1 MAEKDHYSDGCEKYF
16 NKQYSKKDSYLGDQ
30 PNLIVPLLSSHL
42 KPGSRVLVIGC
53 GEGRDALF
61 LARTGFDVV
70 ATEISEAGLDK
81 VRTAIRSN
89 GVKLELLKLNA
100 HEPHDHLGKFDT
112 ILIMNILQFLNP
124 DKIGDR
130 INHFQSLVAATG
142 FMSIQVFTIEDPLYL
157 DQLQKGDISPG
168 GLVAEHPTRGYKIR
182 YFEKGELSSYFRG
195 WELIYY
201 HEGLMWDKP
210 HGIQAGFHQ
219 HGIAQMIARKKFS
232 DDII

>member
-1 MAEKDHYSDGCEKYF
+1 MAEKDHYSDDCKNYF
-16 NKQYSKKDSYLGDQ
+16 NKQYSKEDSYLGDQ

-81 VRTAIRSN
+81 VRKAIRSN
-89 GVKLELLKLNA
+89 GVNIELLRLDA
-100 HEPHDHLGKFDT
+100 HEPHDHLGKFDA
-112 ILIMNILQFLNP
+112 ILIMNILQFLHP
-124 DKIGDR
+124 DKIGNR
-130 INHFQSLVAATG
+130 IDHFQSLVAPTG
-142 FMSIQVFTIEDPLYL
+142 FMSIQVFTIEDPQYTR
-157 DQLQKGDISPG
+157 QLKQGKVSPG
-168 GLVAEHPTRGYKIR
+168 ELVVEHPTRGYKTR

-210 HGIQAGFHQ
+210 HGIQTDFHQ
-219 HGIAQMIARKKFS
+219 HGMAQMIARKKFS
-232 DDII
+232 DDIV